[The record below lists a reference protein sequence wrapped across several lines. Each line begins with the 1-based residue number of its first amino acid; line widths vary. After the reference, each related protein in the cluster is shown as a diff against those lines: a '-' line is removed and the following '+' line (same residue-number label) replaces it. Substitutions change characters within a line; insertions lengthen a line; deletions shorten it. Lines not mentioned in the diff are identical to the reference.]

1 MSKKSIVKQFEDFK
15 VKHSL
20 TNRDVAKIAKEYA
33 NSDYDLASTHFSEKY
48 NVSKSVFYKIRDY
61 AVIFCLID
69 EDCCKRLKK
78 KTLANYERNN
88 PNGTITGPENHFS
101 ELYEKRQEFLDSFSE
116 NDIKDIA
123 YKYAEGVSTENIAFL
138 YDTGKYAI
146 KVLLKK
152 GIVLLIVDDIT
163 TQTIANRLGD
173 SMKSILDMRKKNKA
187 NIVICLEKEIEVIDF
202 KLTNY
207 DLYFRNHNSE
217 QKPTKEELQKQLKE
231 LVKREKELLR

>member
-1 MSKKSIVKQFEDFK
+1 MSKKDIVKKFTDFK
-15 VKHSL
+15 VRHSL
-20 TNRDVAKIAKEYA
+20 SNQDIIKMMREYA
-33 NSDYDLASTHFSEKY
+33 NSDYDMASSFFSKKY
-48 NVSKSVFYKIRDY
+48 NISKNVFYKVRDY

-69 EDCCKRLKK
+69 EEICKKVK
-78 KTLANYERNN
+78 NKTLKNYEINN
-88 PNGTITGPENHFS
+88 PSGTTIGPENHFS

-187 NIVICLEKEIEVIDF
+187 NIVICIEKEIEVIDF
-202 KLTNY
+202 KITNY